1 MFKFVFLGTLLSIFV
16 FFVASNLAHAGFLSF
31 LSKILGDEKKEELFN
46 SQNMPLLAANAGVGG
61 ASVNFVEESFLLPI
75 VGPLGGVADV
85 DTYKLDQITTYTVQ
99 PGDNLSK
106 VAKMF
111 GVDIGTIYWANDL
124 KRGDLIKEG
133 DVLVILPISGIQHEI
148 KKGETIE
155 SIAKKYKSNFEEIM
169 AFNNINPKDLKVGDT
184 IIIPNA
190 ELSPIPSSVIN
201 IARGTGGPNFAGYFI
216 RPILGGRKSQGLHG
230 FNGIDLANPCGS
242 PVFAS
247 ASGTVLVARSAGW
260 NGGYGNY
267 IVIAH
272 PNGTQTVYAHL
283 LKVNISVGQYT
294 TQGSVIGSTG
304 STGQSTGCHTHFEI
318 RGAKNPF

>member
-1 MFKFVFLGTLLSIFV
+1 MCALCFIFLANPT
-16 FFVASNLAHAGFLSF
+16 HAGLFSF
-31 LSKILGDEKKEELFN
+31 LEKLLAEEKNPNSYN
-46 SQNMPLLAANAGVGG
+46 SQNLPILSSSLNLSAIANAIGG
-61 ASVNFVEESFLLPI
+61 APINFVEESSLLP
-75 VGPLGGVADV
+75 VMGPMGSIADV

-99 PGDNLSK
+99 PGDSLSK
-106 VAKMF
+106 IAKMF
-111 GVDIGTIYWANDL
+111 GVSVGTIYWANDL

-133 DVLVILPISGIQHEI
+133 AVLVILPVSGIQHEI

-155 SIAKKYKSNFEEIM
+155 SIAKKYKSDAEEIVV
-169 AFNNINPKDLKVGDT
+169 FNSINPDDLKVGET

-190 ELSPIPSSVIN
+190 ELGLVPLYQTN
-201 IARGTGGPNFAGYFI
+201 IVRGNNGPNFAGYFV

-230 FNGIDLANPCGS
+230 YNGIDLATSCGS

-247 ASGTVLVARSAGW
+247 ASGTVLVARSWGW

-283 LKVNISVGQYT
+283 LGVRISVGQYT
-294 TQGSVIGSTG
+294 TQGSVIGSIGTTG
-304 STGQSTGCHTHFEI
+304 HSTGCHLHFEI